1 MVTDSATGAG
11 DEGFMPV
18 GSEVRVCE
26 ECEAT
31 MVGEARDP
39 SGDTGPLDG
48 VTVLDASR
56 VLVGP
61 FCTMQLG
68 DLGADVIKI
77 ERPGVGDQTR
87 TWVPPAFGEGENAQG
102 AYYSSVNRN
111 KRSVVLNLASEEGR
125 DVFRDLAREAD
136 IVVENFRVGKTAEW
150 GLDYPDLAEENPEII
165 YCGLSGYGEWGPD
178 RDAPA
183 YDIVMQAKGGLMSIT
198 GVEDGPPVRVG
209 VALADIGAGM
219 YATQAILAALLE
231 RELGDGTG
239 QKIDVSLL
247 DGQAAWMSYMA
258 ANYFASGDPPGRM
271 GSKHP
276 NIAPYQAYETA
287 DDYVVVG
294 CSADSFWPRLCDAL
308 DRPDLLADER
318 FEVNEKRVRN
328 RDALDAELEA
338 EFGAMTTEE
347 AVETLTSHDVPA
359 SHVRDM
365 EELFDDPQIEAR
377 DMRLE
382 IDHPEVGT
390 VEVPGSPMKFSRT
403 PVTVR
408 RHPPMLG
415 EHTEEVLQEYGYA
428 DEDLADLAA
437 ADVIPEP
444 VED

>member
-1 MVTDSATGAG
+1 MT
-11 DEGFMPV
+11 V
-18 GSEVRVCE
+18 GPEVRVCE
-26 ECEAT
+26 KA
-31 MVGEARDP
+31 MVGEARTPTEDE
-39 SGDTGPLDG
+39 GPLDG

-68 DLGADVIKI
+68 DLGAEVIKI

-87 TWVPPAFGEGENAQG
+87 TWLPPAFGEGDDAQS
-102 AYYSSVNRN
+102 AYYVSVNRN

-125 DVFRDLAREAD
+125 AVFRDLAAEAD
-136 IVVENFRVGKTAEW
+136 VLVENFRVGKTAEW
-150 GLDYPDLAEENPEII
+150 GLDYPDLVEENPGLI

-178 RDAPA
+178 RDEPA

-258 ANYFASGDPPGRM
+258 SNYFASGDPPGRM

-287 DDYVVVG
+287 DGYVVVG

-328 RDALDAELEA
+328 REALDEALGA
-338 EFGAMTTEE
+338 EFAAMSTEA
-347 AVETLTSHDVPA
+347 AVETLTAHDVPA

-365 EELFDDPQIEAR
+365 AELFDDPQIEAR
-377 DMRLE
+377 NMRVTV
-382 IDHPEVGT
+382 DHPTAGEV
-390 VEVPGSPMKFSRT
+390 EMPGSPMKFSRT
-403 PVTVR
+403 PTTVR
-408 RHPPMLG
+408 RHPPILG
-415 EHTEEVLQEYGYA
+415 EHTEDVLGEYGYT
-428 DEDLADLAA
+428 DADLARLA
-437 ADVIPEP
+437 DADVIPDP
-444 VED
+444 ADGAD